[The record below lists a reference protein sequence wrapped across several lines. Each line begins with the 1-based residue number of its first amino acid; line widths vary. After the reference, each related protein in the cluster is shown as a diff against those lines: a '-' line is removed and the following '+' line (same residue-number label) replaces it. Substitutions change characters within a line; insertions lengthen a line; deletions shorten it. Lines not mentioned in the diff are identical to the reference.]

1 MPHVACSE
9 VHAVF
14 KKYLGIREF
23 IYLLFKALNAV
34 VYQNAVIL
42 FQLVIE

>member
-1 MPHVACSE
+1 MPHIAFSE
-9 VHAVF
+9 IHAVF

-23 IYLLFKALNAV
+23 TYLLFKVLNAI

-42 FQLVIE
+42 FKLVIE